1 MWFFSYLG
9 NGMNMKDVALVKYS
23 NIVGDEIHFVRSK
36 TSESTIDRQR
46 IIQICLQD
54 ELREIID
61 RWGKRIQRPGSYIF
75 DIIDKKDSSPLRIH
89 KDISQAIK
97 SSNIVMFKISKELK
111 LDKRPT
117 CNFARHTYSTVLKRA
132 NVPIAA
138 ISEALGHFSVKTTE
152 IYLDSFE
159 SETRAEI
166 SKNLM

>member
-1 MWFFSYLG
+1 MWMFSYLA
-9 NGMNMKDVALVKYS
+9 NGMNMKDVALLKYS

-61 RWGKRIQRPGSYIF
+61 RWGKRIQRPGCYIF
-75 DIIDKKDSSPLRIH
+75 DIIDEKDSSPFRIH
-89 KDISQAIK
+89 KDIAQAIK
-97 SSNIVMFKISKELK
+97 SINIVIFKISREMK
-111 LDKRPT
+111 LEKRPT
-117 CNFARHTYSTVLKRA
+117 CNFARHSYSTVLKGA
-132 NVPIAA
+132 NVPIEM
-138 ISEALGHFSVKTTE
+138 ISENLGHTSIQTTE

-166 SKNLM
+166 SKHLL